1 LTQPVDFEAAAD
13 FNRFFY
19 RFAEAV
25 SDAAER
31 PAFTRGTAPPSP

>member
-1 LTQPVDFEAAAD
+1 VDFEAAAD

-19 RFAEAV
+19 RFAQAV

-31 PAFTRGTAPPSP
+31 PAFKLAGRPNQ